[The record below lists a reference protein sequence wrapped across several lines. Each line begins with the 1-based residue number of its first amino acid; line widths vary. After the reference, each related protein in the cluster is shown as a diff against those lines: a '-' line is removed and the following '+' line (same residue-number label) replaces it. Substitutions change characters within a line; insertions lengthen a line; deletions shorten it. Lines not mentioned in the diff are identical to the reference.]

1 MEIREFTGNLQHTTT
16 RLVATNEKLTT
27 IKKNGEIR
35 EQIKQSR
42 GTGFFFDF
50 GIDEIEHHLKVIV
63 TNRHVMENAIE
74 LDFVMNESNAS
85 GHRSDIQHSLFMN
98 EEDLNR
104 HVFYHPDP
112 NVDLCIIDISDIFT
126 RFSDAGITLF
136 MRALSFED
144 VPSREELK
152 DLKALE
158 EVIMIGYPAGLW
170 DDFNNLPI
178 MRTGDTSSH
187 VAYDYR
193 GKEDFIVN
201 IPAYHGSSG
210 SPLVKLVDRPI
221 VRNGENIILHS
232 CLLLG
237 IQKEIPEVRNLD
249 GSIYT
254 NLGVFVKSYRLYDF
268 LPLVRAAYQEEINE
282 ILRSRQQNQ

>member
-16 RLVATNEKLTT
+16 RLVATNEKITT
-27 IKKNGEIR
+27 IKKNGKVL
-35 EQIKQSR
+35 EQVRQSK

-50 GIDEIEHHLKVIV
+50 GIAEIEHHLKVIV
-63 TNRHVMENAIE
+63 TNRHVVENAIE
-74 LDFVMNESNAS
+74 LYFVMNESNAL
-85 GHRSDIQHSLFMN
+85 GHRSDIQHHLFMG

-104 HVFYHPDP
+104 YVFYHPDP
-112 NVDLCIIDISDIFT
+112 NVDLCIIDITDIFET
-126 RFSDAGITLF
+126 YLRAGTTLF

-144 VPSREELK
+144 VPSKEGLQ

-158 EVIMIGYPAGLW
+158 EVVMIGYPAGLW
-170 DDFNNLPI
+170 DEHNNLPI

-187 VAYDYR
+187 IAYDYL
-193 GKEDFIVN
+193 GEEDFMVN

-210 SPLVKLVDRPI
+210 SPLVKLVDRPL
-221 VRNGENIILHS
+221 VRDGENIIQHS